1 MGEACCRNPM
11 LSWVRSLLKGIM
23 LSPDHKAALLRRAG
37 FPVPA
42 APVHCTARF
51 SAARNE
57 PDSTRLAAG
66 GDACDRW
73 RQSIDALFVAHSIA
87 RAMRSLQQEELR
99 LRDAVAH
106 YLPPQSR
113 SASPEDV

>member
-1 MGEACCRNPM
+1 M
-11 LSWVRSLLKGIM
+11 LSL
-23 LSPDHKAALLRRAG
+23 DHKAALLRQAG

-42 APVHCTARF
+42 APAICAVRPV
-51 SAARNE
+51 AACSDAGKGC
-57 PDSTRLAAG
+57 PATGAG
-66 GDACDRW
+66 GEACARW
-73 RQSIDALFVAHSIA
+73 RQAVDALFVAHSIA

>member
-1 MGEACCRNPM
+1 MVQ
-11 LSWVRSLLKGIM
+11 VRSLLGQRM
-23 LSPDHKAALLRRAG
+23 LSLDHKAALLRRAG

-42 APVHCTARF
+42 APVNCTAWS
-51 SAARNE
+51 SAACNDTGSAR
-57 PDSTRLAAG
+57 PAAG

-99 LRDAVAH
+99 LRDAMAH
-106 YLPPQSR
+106 YLPQQSR
-113 SASPEDV
+113 PTAHEDL

>member
-1 MGEACCRNPM
+1 M
-11 LSWVRSLLKGIM
+11 
-23 LSPDHKAALLRRAG
+23 
-37 FPVPA
+37 
-42 APVHCTARF
+42 APV
-51 SAARNE
+51 
-57 PDSTRLAAG
+57 
-66 GDACDRW
+66 DR
-73 RQSIDALFVAHSIA
+73 RPLVAHSIA